1 MYDVAIIGGGPA
13 GSTCGTLLKLYN
25 ADLNVVILE
34 REKFPRD
41 HVGES
46 LLPALSILMDEMH
59 VWDKVESAG
68 FPVKIG
74 ATYRWGSTPD
84 LWDLEFIPSE
94 VFTDEDRPGSFE
106 GLRTFTA
113 FQVDRSIFDKVLLDH
128 AASLGCEVREETRVV
143 EVGRDGDKVTGL
155 TLEDGSR
162 IEARHYVDAS
172 GVSGTLRR
180 KMDVPIDS
188 PTTLRNIAIWD
199 YWQNAEWAVEIGV
212 DGTRILILSVDYGWL
227 WFIPLSP
234 TRTSVGLVVPVD
246 YYKKTGK
253 TPEELYVKA
262 LEDEPL
268 LRKLM
273 SNADREH
280 HFFTTNDWSY
290 IADRLYGDNWF
301 LAGDACGFADPI
313 LSAGLTLA
321 MTGAKQVAY
330 SLLAILDGEHDAQ
343 WLKRSYDETQRNR
356 IRQHVR
362 FADMW
367 YGANGQFS
375 DLRDMT
381 REIAASAGLT
391 LDADDAFRWLA
402 TGGFAYDDPSSPIL
416 GGFALPAIKVL
427 NQRLTQKEST
437 WLIGELNMFRLNLE
451 GAVQDTMPVLFN
463 GQISVKPC
471 YRRGNK
477 LLPEYGFYA
486 IAIGLLRKHQN
497 IEEMLQRL
505 QQFFIERPIGATP
518 DVGIDLTMAAL
529 EAMVAEGWVIGEYD
543 PNYDLFDFSVPEET
557 SVIHANRD
565 ISRAVLDAI

>member
-1 MYDVAIIGGGPA
+1 MYHVAIIGGGPA
-13 GSTCGTLLKLYN
+13 GSTCGTILKLYN
-25 ADLNVVILE
+25 AELEVVILE

-41 HVGES
+41 HIGES
-46 LLPALSILMDEMH
+46 LLPAISILMDEMH
-59 VWDKVESAG
+59 VWDKVEAAG

-94 VFTDEDRPGSFE
+94 EFKDEDRPGTFE

-113 FQVDRSIFDKVLLDH
+113 FQVDRSVFDEVLLDH

-143 EVGRDGDKVTGL
+143 EVERDGDKVTGL
-155 TLEDGSR
+155 VLEDGTK
-162 IEARHYVDAS
+162 IVADYYVDAS
-172 GVSGTLRR
+172 GVSGILRR
-180 KMDVPIDS
+180 KVDVDIDS
-188 PTTLRNIAIWD
+188 PTTLRNIAVWD

-234 TRTSVGLVVPVD
+234 TRTSIGLVVPVE
-246 YYKKTGK
+246 YFKKTGMK
-253 TPEELYVKA
+253 PADLYEKG
-262 LEDEPL
+262 LKDEPL

-273 SNADREH
+273 ANATPEGK
-280 HFFTTNDWSY
+280 FTTTNDWSY
-290 IADRLYGDNWF
+290 IADKLYGENWF
-301 LAGDACGFADPI
+301 LAGDSCGFADPI

-330 SLLAILDGEHDAQ
+330 TLLAIYDEEHDEQ
-343 WLKRSYDETQRNR
+343 WLKECYNETQRSR

-367 YGANGQFS
+367 YGANGQFQ
-375 DLRDMT
+375 DLREMT
-381 REIAASAGLT
+381 RELAANAGLT

-427 NQRLTQKEST
+427 NQRLTHKQST
-437 WLIGELNMFRLNLE
+437 WQVSKYNKFKLDLE
-451 GAVQDTMPVLFN
+451 GATQDKMPVLFS
-463 GQISVKPC
+463 GQVFPKPC

-477 LLPEYGFYA
+477 LLPEFGFYA
-486 IAIGLLRKHQN
+486 IAIGLLRKYEKVQDM
-497 IEEMLQRL
+497 IARL
-505 QQFFIERPIGATP
+505 QTFFIENPIAASP
-518 DVGIDLTMAAL
+518 EVGIDLTMAAL
-529 EAMVAEGWVIGEYD
+529 EAMLAEGWAVGEYD
-543 PNYDLFDFSVPEET
+543 PAFELMDFSVPEES

-565 ISRAVLDAI
+565 ISRAVLDAM